1 MNRPSPKPTA
11 LALACALCAS
21 PHAHAEVEDNPA
33 FRQAYTDW
41 ASAHLALLP
50 TSFLPGPFGT
60 VADLATLGIDIRLR
74 YLPASFV
81 APTPSPAT
89 PNADSLCSFRFT
101 LPQREASYSNLLTL
115 FDTRTLPVD
124 WGPFGSPQVGHGNSE
139 VKVSLDGPLLGNW
152 SPTRRELSFPSG
164 SHRIEWRADTQLD
177 PLFDIAIPTVLFVIN
192 AELKYGKAITS
203 TEPRSAARAFAIG
216 KEFLLNAAIEA
227 GVVAG
232 GEISNLGID
241 AASHSQTRLLSVLDM
256 RPPSISTSQPS
267 PPPIEAT
274 RFGGEFW
281 RDHSADL
288 RATISA
294 SDPCNIAPLVG
305 HNAPDFLPIG
315 TTVVTW
321 TARDTGAL
329 GPGNPGIASVQQN
342 VVVQDTLAPILLAPP
357 SRVIESNAPAS
368 PADVD
373 LGTAVVF
380 DLADANPAL
389 TSTAPGSFAPNSRTE
404 VRWTATDGSG
414 NSASKSQWVTVKTP
428 GSNTPPS
435 VQNVAASTLTS
446 QPVDLLLQGSDGDL
460 ISGRFDPLSFRIVD
474 PPANGFFVAP
484 LLPYFIEDYRVRP
497 DDEVGALLAT
507 SINPASDLYDTF
519 CRDIP
524 ARPIPRDFV
533 YDAEFVHVRNDDSA
547 YVLDTGWFCQAS
559 NSDTERRIGL
569 WNASGELVVETV
581 AEFGPR
587 EVNRVTVD
595 TQGGVQ
601 AVGPGTQSEGL
612 ILRRYLPDL
621 SDFQSWQLRSTQ
633 PLNRRPAH
641 ISALYDAETGIIYAT
656 DKNYLFA
663 YDGNDGQYS
672 PAYIGALGGG
682 QPFLSQVSSAAGNNT
697 RGFIM
702 ELDSAG
708 ALYVPDPGDHRI
720 YKFAPSSY
728 DGTTFTPGALIG
740 WMGRCDSGPNCDDEN
755 GRSFGYSCT
764 DATCSVGVKSGAL
777 PGQFNV
783 PLGIA
788 LDDKDMLYVTDYD
801 NSRVQ
806 RFTPLGDFAGEA
818 KSTCDGSCF
827 VLGDMG
833 RPEDISV
840 NATSFRV
847 LDRDR
852 SLMHVFETAPFKD
865 INESSVTV
873 SYASDNGFQG
883 TDQFRFRASD
893 GLADS
898 GLGTATV
905 TVARNFRPPL
915 AEDAQLS
922 LSEDGSLAF
931 TLMASDPDG
940 IAGVDFNGLD
950 TLSYEIVALPLHG
963 TLSGSGA
970 TRTYTP
976 NPDFHGLD
984 ALQFRVSDGRDVSE
998 IATVDFEVLAIND
1011 PPVVRF
1017 TDATSKIVP
1026 RKLWPILEGKIAG
1039 STSEAPRGFP
1049 LPLLVEFD
1057 DPDVGQAQFVQIAWG
1072 DGSVQSNNQ
1081 TTPTD
1086 PNASPRPPII
1096 TTTFNGTGQVVGEHI
1111 YTTDGPHTLTV
1122 SVLDAAGAMGEVQ
1135 AGINV
1140 VDMVDLTLDATP
1152 QDPEPAA
1159 PGSPVTLLFEIGSAL
1174 PEGVPGIDATSVR
1187 FEGRLPPGVQL
1198 IAAIPE
1204 QGTCTH
1210 LGSLTQCAFGTLS
1223 PGASIGLQISMLPS
1237 GDFDPEAHPY
1247 LAELSSDQP
1256 DASGENLLNVEL
1268 PVLPTRIF
1276 TDGFDD

>member
-1 MNRPSPKPTA
+1 MNRPRPKQTA
-11 LALACALCAS
+11 VALACALCAA
-21 PHAHAEVEDNPA
+21 PYAHAEVEDNPA
-33 FRQAYTDW
+33 FQQAYTDW

-74 YLPASFV
+74 YLPARFV
-81 APTPSPAT
+81 APTPTPVT
-89 PNADSLCSFRFT
+89 PNADSLCTFRFT

-115 FDTRTLPVD
+115 FDVRTLPSN
-124 WGPFGSPQVGHGNSE
+124 WGPFGLPQVGHGNSE
-139 VKVSLDGPLLGNW
+139 VTVSVDGPSLRDW
-152 SPTRRELSFPSG
+152 SPTNRELNFPSG
-164 SHRIEWRADTQLD
+164 SHRLDWRAATQLD
-177 PLFDIAIPTVLFVIN
+177 PLFDIAIPTALFVIN

-216 KEFLLNAAIEA
+216 KEFLLNAAIET

-241 AASHSQTRLLSVLDM
+241 AATHSQTRLLSVLDM
-256 RPPSISTSQPS
+256 RPPTISTSQPN

-288 RATISA
+288 RATIA
-294 SDPCNIAPLVG
+294 ANDPCNITPLVG
-305 HNAPDFLPIG
+305 HDAPDFLPIG

-357 SRVIESNAPAS
+357 SRVIESTAPAT

-380 DLADANPAL
+380 DLADANPTL

-404 VRWTATDGSG
+404 VRWTATDGAG

-435 VQNVAASTLTS
+435 VQNVSASTLTS
-446 QPVDLLLQGSDGDL
+446 QPVDLLLQGSDGDFL
-460 ISGRFDPLSFRIVD
+460 SGRFDPLSFRIVE

-507 SINPASDLYDTF
+507 SINPSSDLYSTF
-519 CRDIP
+519 CQDQP
-524 ARPIPRDFV
+524 QRPIPRDFV
-533 YDAEFVHVRNDDSA
+533 YDAEFVHLRDDDSA

-559 NSDTERRIGL
+559 FADFERRIGL
-569 WNASGELVVETV
+569 WSASGELVAETL

-595 TQGGVQ
+595 SQGGVQ
-601 AVGPGTQSEGL
+601 AVGPGNQSEGL
-612 ILRRYLPDL
+612 VLRRYLPDL

-663 YDGNDGQYS
+663 YDGNDGQFS

-682 QPFLSQVSSAAGNNT
+682 QPFLSQVPSAAGNNT

-702 ELDSAG
+702 ELDSTG

-720 YKFAPSSY
+720 YKFAPSTY
-728 DGTTFTPGALIG
+728 DGMTFTPGALIG

-764 DATCSVGVKSGAL
+764 DATCSVAVKSGAL

-840 NATSFRV
+840 NATSFHV

-865 INESSVTV
+865 ITENSVTV

-883 TDQFRFRASD
+883 SDQFRYRASD

-898 GLGTATV
+898 GLGTATIS
-905 TVARNFRPPL
+905 VARNFRPPL

-922 LSEDGSLAF
+922 LDEDSSLAF
-931 TLMASDPDG
+931 TLGASDPDG

-950 TLSYEIVALPLHG
+950 TLSYEIVMPPLNG
-963 TLSGSGA
+963 SLSGSDA
-970 TRTYTP
+970 SRTYTP
-976 NPDFHGLD
+976 NADFHGLD
-984 ALQFRVSDGRDVSE
+984 ALQFRVNDGRDLSE
-998 IATVDFEVLAIND
+998 IATVEFEVMAVND

-1017 TDATSKIVP
+1017 TDETSKIVP
-1026 RKLWPILEGKIAG
+1026 RKLWPILEGKVASG
-1039 STSEAPRGFP
+1039 TTEAPRGFP

-1057 DPDVGQAQFVQIAWG
+1057 DPDLGQAQFVQIAWG
-1072 DGSVQSNNQ
+1072 DGSVQTNNQ

-1086 PNASPRPPII
+1086 PNASPRPPVI

-1122 SVLDAAGAMGEVQ
+1122 NVFDAAGAMGEVQ
-1135 AGINV
+1135 ATVSV
-1140 VDMVDLTLDATP
+1140 VDKVNLTI
-1152 QDPEPAA
+1152 EAA
-1159 PGSPVTLLFEIGSAL
+1159 PADPQLPPPGQPATLIFELGSAL
-1174 PEGVPGIDATSVR
+1174 PEGVPGIDANNVR
-1187 FEGRLPPGVQL
+1187 FEGRLPVGVQL
-1198 IAAIPE
+1198 ISAVPSS
-1204 QGTCTH
+1204 GTCSH
-1210 LGSLTQCAFGTLS
+1210 MQPLTLCEFGTLS
-1223 PGASIGLQISMLPS
+1223 PGETVTLTVSMLAP
-1237 GDFDPEAHPY
+1237 GDFEPEEHPY
-1247 LAELSSDQP
+1247 LASLASDQP
-1256 DASGENLLNVEL
+1256 DASGENVLNVEV
-1268 PVLPTRIF
+1268 PVLGARVF
-1276 TDGFDD
+1276 ADGFDD